1 MEKKPELKVTSKSFE
16 NKADLP
22 KKYTMYGDNISPHF
36 HWENAPKE
44 TKSFAMIF
52 DDPDAIP
59 IVGYPYVHWIIKD
72 IPVDVNEFQE
82 NEIKGTPVLS
92 HAKQVEYLG
101 PKPPE
106 GTGKHDY

>member
-1 MEKKPELKVTSKSFE
+1 MEKKAELKITSKSFP
-16 NKADLP
+16 NDGNLP
-22 KKYTMYGDNISPHF
+22 KKYTKYGENVSPHF

-59 IVGYPYVHWIIKD
+59 IVGFPYLHWAIKD
-72 IPVDVNEFQE
+72 IPADASEFEE
-82 NEIKGTPVLS
+82 NKIKGTEVPNS
-92 HAKQVEYLG
+92 AKEVGYLG

-106 GTGKHDY
+106 GTGLHHY